1 MIASTRQRLATGAL
15 FAFLA
20 LSAPALAHPAHSK
33 AAAPAAASLQGG
45 QEQQAWINDPHM
57 HAFYDLSRE
66 AFANGPAKVDVD
78 GFEQKAFAIFRD
90 FGPTMGMAPL
100 KMQDHLKLIPRQV
113 VQIVREDP
121 KVLDSYANFVAATF
135 GPQ

>member
-1 MIASTRQRLATGAL
+1 MTFSVRHRLATCAL
-15 FAFLA
+15 FATLA
-20 LSAPALAHPAHSK
+20 LGAPALAHPEHGKVPPPSAVN
-33 AAAPAAASLQGG
+33 LQGAG
-45 QEQQAWINDPHM
+45 EQQAWINDPHM
-57 HAFYDLSRE
+57 HAFYDLSRA
-66 AFANGPAKVDVD
+66 AFADGPAKVDVA

-90 FGPTMGMAPL
+90 FGPTMGMTPL

-113 VQIVREDP
+113 VKIVQDDP